1 MQMVLST
8 KNLQQSL
15 FGQCRLKNNKSR
27 NILFTFVANK
37 YVMSIE
43 VNNISKSYGAQKA
56 LNQVSFSIQKG
67 EIVGFLGPNGAG
79 KSTLMKILTTYIASD
94 EGSASVNGF
103 DVNSQTKAVQ
113 QSIGYLPEHNPL
125 YLDLYVREYLA
136 FNADVYQVAKSR
148 IEEVIQLTGLSNESH
163 KKIGQL
169 SKGYRQ
175 RVGLANALLHN
186 PDVLIL
192 DEPTT
197 GLDPNQLVE
206 IRNVIKNVGKDK
218 TVFLSTHIMQEVE
231 AICDRVIIIDK
242 GKIVADKKLD
252 NLISTDKKQIIE
264 VEFDLA
270 VEQELIAKIENLTS
284 YKNTHDMIWELTFNA
299 DKDMRPAVFDFAN
312 ANGLKTLQLNQ
323 KNKNLETVFR
333 EMTK

>member
-1 MQMVLST
+1 
-8 KNLQQSL
+8 
-15 FGQCRLKNNKSR
+15 
-27 NILFTFVANK
+27 
-37 YVMSIE
+37 MSIE
-43 VNNISKSYGAQKA
+43 VNNISKSYGIQKA
-56 LNQVSFSIQKG
+56 LDNVSFTVQKG

-79 KSTLMKILTTYIASD
+79 KSTLMKILTTYIAAD
-94 EGSASVNGF
+94 EGVAAVNGF
-103 DVNSQTKAVQ
+103 DVNLQTKSVQ

-136 FNADVYQVAKSR
+136 FNADVYKVAKSR
-148 IEEVIQLTGLSNESH
+148 IEEVIQLTGLSTESH

-169 SKGYRQ
+169 SKGFRQ

-252 NLISTDKKQIIE
+252 NLIAADKEQIIE
-264 VEFDLA
+264 VEFDYKIE
-270 VEQELIAKIENLTS
+270 EQLIAKIENLTS
-284 YKNTHDMIWELTFNA
+284 YRNTHDMTWELTFNA

-333 EMTK
+333 EMTKK

>member
-1 MQMVLST
+1 
-8 KNLQQSL
+8 
-15 FGQCRLKNNKSR
+15 
-27 NILFTFVANK
+27 
-37 YVMSIE
+37 MSIE

-56 LNQVSFSIQKG
+56 LDNITFSVNKG

-79 KSTLMKILTTYIASD
+79 KSTLMKILTTYIHPD
-94 EGSASVNGF
+94 EGSAMVNGN
-103 DVNSQTKAVQ
+103 DVTTQQKAVQ
-113 QSIGYLPEHNPL
+113 LSIGYLPEHNPL

-136 FNADVYQVAKSR
+136 FNADVYKVAKLR
-148 IEEVIQLTGLSNESH
+148 IEEVIQLTGLSSESH

-169 SKGYRQ
+169 SKGFRQ

-197 GLDPNQLVE
+197 GLDPNQLID
-206 IRNVIKNVGKDK
+206 IRKVIKNVGKDK

-231 AICDRVIIIDK
+231 AICDRVIIINN

-252 NLISTDKKQIIE
+252 NLFSENKEQVIE
-264 VEFDLA
+264 VEFDYKIE
-270 VEQELIAKIENLTS
+270 EQAIAKIENLTS
-284 YKNTHDMIWELTFNA
+284 FKNTHDMIWELTFTT
-299 DKDMRPAVFDFAN
+299 DKDMRPTVFDFAT

-323 KNKNLETVFR
+323 KNKNLEAVFR
-333 EMTK
+333 EITKK